1 VNSIDQVPTFNLKAV
16 VQETGLKPD
25 TLRAWERRYGLPQP
39 RRTAG
44 RHRLYSQ
51 RDIDV
56 LKWLMARREEG
67 LSISRAVALWR
78 EIEAGGQD
86 PLRAPAYT
94 VPESGPEPVFFLQG
108 ETINALRR
116 AWLSACLAFDE
127 QRAGQALTQAF
138 ALYPPETV
146 CVELLQKGL
155 AEVGV
160 GWYGGEVSVQ
170 QEHFSSALALRHLEA
185 LVASAPPPTRP
196 GRMLAGCPPEEEHAF
211 SPLLL
216 TYLLKRRGWD
226 VVYLGARVPLARMEA
241 TVAAVQPRL
250 VLLSAQRLY
259 TAATLYEMA
268 QLLRREGV
276 PLAYGGRIFNLLP
289 ALRQRIPGH
298 FLGERLDLAPQRV
311 EGLLASPRP
320 VPAGT
325 PVSDAYREAL
335 SHFRE
340 RRTLLE
346 ADVMQHDASWELSS
360 AQVTLA
366 NTEMAD
372 NIIAALKL
380 GDVSFLSAEIDWLE
394 GLSIDDRMSPD
405 ALRRY
410 LERYTQS
417 AQSRLDERGRPLLDG
432 LRQVVGRA

>member
-1 VNSIDQVPTFNLKAV
+1 VNTIDQVPTFNLKAV
-16 VQETGLKPD
+16 VRETGLKPD

-39 RRTAG
+39 QRTAG

-51 RDIDV
+51 RDIDA
-56 LKWLMARREEG
+56 LKWLMARRAEG

-86 PLRAPAYT
+86 PLQAPAYT
-94 VPESGPEPVFFLQG
+94 VPDSAPGPIFIPQG
-108 ETINALRR
+108 ETMDALRQ

-127 QRAGQALTQAF
+127 RRAGQALTQAF

-155 AEVGV
+155 AEVGA
-160 GWYGGEVSVQ
+160 GWYSGEVSVQ
-170 QEHFSSALALRHLEA
+170 QEHFSSALALRQLEA

-196 GRMLAGCPPEEEHAF
+196 GRMLVGCAPEEEHAF

-250 VLLSAQRLY
+250 VVLSAQRLY

-268 QLLRREGV
+268 QLLGREGV

-325 PVSDAYREAL
+325 PVSDAYCEAL
-335 SHFRE
+335 AHFRE

-346 ADVMQHDASWELSS
+346 ADVMQHGASWELSS

-366 NTEMAD
+366 NTEMGD
-372 NIIAALKL
+372 NVVAALKL
-380 GDVSFLSAEIDWLE
+380 GDVSFLSAEIDWLK
-394 GLSIDDRMSPD
+394 GLSIDDCMSPD

-410 LERYTQS
+410 LRRYYQA
-417 AQSRLDERGRPLLDG
+417 AQSRLDVRGRSLLDA
-432 LRQVVGRA
+432 LRQVVGQA